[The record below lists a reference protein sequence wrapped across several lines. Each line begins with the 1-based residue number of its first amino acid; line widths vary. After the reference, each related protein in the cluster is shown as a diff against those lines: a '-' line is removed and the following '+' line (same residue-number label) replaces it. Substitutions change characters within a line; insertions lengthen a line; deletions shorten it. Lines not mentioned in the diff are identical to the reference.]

1 MQTVVHE
8 NVALSTLDLG
18 PKGKDSTVFLH
29 GLVSG
34 NLATWYSSFALP
46 LAEDRHAILYDLRG
60 HGDSSVPINGFDLNS
75 HARDL
80 KAIIDHKTDPNLPVD
95 LVGHSMGALIALRFA
110 LTWPERLKRLVLVDA
125 PMPACAWVAPSL
137 QAAKSPDHLTD
148 WLETDPMLSGQT
160 LGRRKA
166 RLKQRLES
174 LLFNTSLVSDV
185 LAMKGE
191 TDESL
196 EACHVPTL
204 LVYGRHSPCLEAG
217 LHLAEKLP
225 DCRFKMLDCGHYIP
239 LEEPK
244 GLLGVLSEFLTV
256 DKTDKSTA

>member
-1 MQTVVHE
+1 MQTIVSD

-18 PKGKDSTVFLH
+18 PKGKDSTVFIH

-60 HGDSSVPINGFDLNS
+60 HGDSSVPVSGFDLNS

-80 KAIIDHKTDPNLPVD
+80 KAVLEHKTDPNLPVD

-110 LTWPERLKRLVLVDA
+110 LTWPERVKRLVLVDA
-125 PMPACAWVAPSL
+125 PMPASAWVAPSL

-148 WLETDPMLSGQT
+148 WLETDPVLSEQRQ
-160 LGRRKA
+160 GRRKA

-174 LLFNTSLVSDV
+174 LLFNTSLISDV
-185 LAMKGE
+185 MAMNGE
-191 TDESL
+191 SDHLL
-196 EACHVPTL
+196 EACNVPTL
-204 LVYGRHSPCLEAG
+204 LVYGKSSPCLEAG

-225 DCRFKMLDCGHYIP
+225 DCLFKLLDCGHYIP
-239 LEEPK
+239 LEDPQ
-244 GLLGVLSEFLTV
+244 GLLRILSEFLTV
-256 DKTDKSTA
+256 KASDKSTA